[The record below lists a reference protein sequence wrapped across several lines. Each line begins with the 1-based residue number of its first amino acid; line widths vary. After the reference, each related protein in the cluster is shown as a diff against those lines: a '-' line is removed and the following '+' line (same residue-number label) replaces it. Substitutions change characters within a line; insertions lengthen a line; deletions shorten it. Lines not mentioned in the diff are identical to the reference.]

1 MRPSFPLVL
10 PVTESRRWPEEGKVC
25 TNSPEAL
32 DHVRLK
38 LSSTLMSPSS
48 YTYTQ
53 HQKHGSPYYS
63 KIINVVMSR
72 AAHPPFV
79 VPPQLHAGQY
89 ANVPRPLTR
98 RLGQLDRLLIFT
110 QGPSR

>member
-48 YTYTQ
+48 YTTLNARSTAV
-53 HQKHGSPYYS
+53 HITAKSS
-63 KIINVVMSR
+63 MSSCP
-72 AAHPPFV
+72 APP
-79 VPPQLHAGQY
+79 
-89 ANVPRPLTR
+89 NPRLSSRPNSMPASMR
-98 RLGQLDRLLIFT
+98 MCQDR
-110 QGPSR
+110 

>member
-48 YTYTQ
+48 YT
-53 HQKHGSPYYS
+53 
-63 KIINVVMSR
+63 
-72 AAHPPFV
+72 
-79 VPPQLHAGQY
+79 
-89 ANVPRPLTR
+89 
-98 RLGQLDRLLIFT
+98 
-110 QGPSR
+110 